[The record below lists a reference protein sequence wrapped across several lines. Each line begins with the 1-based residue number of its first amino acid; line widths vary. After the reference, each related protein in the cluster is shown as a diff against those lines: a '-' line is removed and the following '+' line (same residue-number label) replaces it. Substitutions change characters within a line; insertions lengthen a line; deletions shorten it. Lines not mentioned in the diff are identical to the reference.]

1 MIKLIKPYISFSDV
15 ENEFREIFESG
26 MFTRGKYTGQFVET
40 LKNFTGSQYAF
51 LASSAT
57 TALSVCLRILD
68 INQGDEVI
76 CSDFS
81 FPASANVIEDT
92 GAKPIF
98 ADVSLETYN
107 MLPSELEKKI
117 TPKTKAVILVD
128 ALGNPSGV
136 HRILEICRSKG
147 IPLIEDSACAIGS
160 SENDVQVG
168 NIADLTCFSFH
179 PRKLLTTGEGGAIT
193 TNNPQYAEKLSIKL
207 LHGAVMKNDMMD
219 FVDYGYN
226 YRLPDLQ
233 CVMGIKQFAKL
244 KDIVVERNETR
255 LEYVRRLHPL
265 GFKVQ
270 EISAG
275 TIHNVQSLVFRM
287 PIGRKRESLTAYL
300 RTKDIES
307 TLGTYSLSATTYYAN
322 KYKDIQENGRTLQ
335 NETITL
341 PCYRGVDVDFVCK
354 SIEDWIKND
363 KSS

>member
-1 MIKLIKPYISFSDV
+1 MIKLIKPYISYSDV

-26 MFTRGKYTGQFVET
+26 MFTRGKYVDQFAAT
-40 LKNFTGSQYAF
+40 LKSFTGAKYAF

-57 TALSVCLRILD
+57 TALSVCLRILN
-68 INQGDEVI
+68 IGQGDEVI

-92 GAKPIF
+92 GAKPVF
-98 ADVSLETYN
+98 ADVSLDTYN

-128 ALGNPSGV
+128 ALGNPSGA
-136 HRILEICRSKG
+136 HRILEICRSKS
-147 IPLIEDSACAIGS
+147 IPLIQDSACAIGS
-160 SENDVQVG
+160 SENGVPVG

-193 TNNPQYAEKLSIKL
+193 TNNTEYAEKLNVKL
-207 LHGAVMKNDMMD
+207 LHGAVMKNEMMD

-233 CVMGIKQFAKL
+233 CVMGIKQFARL
-244 KDIVVERNETR
+244 PEIVKERNEIR
-255 LEYVRRLHPL
+255 LEYIEKLRPM
-265 GFKVQ
+265 GFIAQ
-270 EISAG
+270 EKSVD

-287 PIGRKRESLTAYL
+287 PIGRSRPALTTFL
-300 RTKDIES
+300 KLKGIES

-322 KYKDIQENGRTLQ
+322 KYKDIQKNGQTLQ

-341 PCYRGVDVDFVCK
+341 PCYRGVDVSLVCNT
-354 SIEDWIKND
+354 IQDWI
-363 KSS
+363 SSHD